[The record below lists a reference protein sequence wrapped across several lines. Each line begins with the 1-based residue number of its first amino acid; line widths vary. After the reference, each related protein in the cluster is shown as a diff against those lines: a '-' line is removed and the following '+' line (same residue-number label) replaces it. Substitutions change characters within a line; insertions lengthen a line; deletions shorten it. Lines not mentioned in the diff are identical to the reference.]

1 MTTIP
6 KPSQKTSEKFNTL
19 QILRGGWYATWGVS
33 LLLLVVSIQGVH
45 SQRNAIKTVGDDA
58 APSVLNS
65 QRLKDAFADMD
76 ASLANELLL
85 KPGANAQ
92 ALKDF
97 EKNRVKIAERLVLV
111 SKNITYA
118 GEEKLITA
126 IQLNSSAYL
135 LKLQA
140 ARDTHKRGETANTLN
155 IYREAASL
163 MDNDII
169 QRAEQLSELNSV
181 ELDNAYAKQKSENGG
196 ISFMITIIGIVQI
209 AMLVAI
215 QIFLYRRMQR
225 ILNLPLL
232 GATVVSVIFLGYT
245 LNSFVGATNNLR
257 IAKED
262 AFNSLH
268 ALRQMRSL
276 SYQANAGESRYL
288 LDKLNADRHQKAFD
302 NKISTIIKIESND
315 SNKSIDSIVATL
327 DRGEKPNN
335 LTGLFADE
343 LSNLTFAGER
353 ELAVD
358 TFKKFANYLAIDKQI
373 RQLYNSGK
381 LAEAIALCVGKNKG
395 ESNWAFDEYKDA
407 QTRLNA
413 LNEKQFYL
421 NIRIGRDR
429 LAYFEILA
437 ATALGSIAILTLLGL
452 RPRLVEYL

>member
-6 KPSQKTSEKFNTL
+6 KPSQKTPEKFNTL

-33 LLLLVVSIQGVH
+33 LLLLIVSIQGVH
-45 SQRNAIKTVGDDA
+45 SQRDAIKTVGDDA

-85 KPGANAQ
+85 KPGDNAQ
-92 ALKDF
+92 VLKDF

-111 SKNITYA
+111 SRNITYA

-140 ARDTHKRGETANTLN
+140 ARDTHKRGEAANTLN
-155 IYREAASL
+155 IYREAANL
-163 MDNDII
+163 MDNNII
-169 QRAEQLSELNSV
+169 QRTEQLSELNSV
-181 ELDNAYAKQKSENGG
+181 ELDNKYAQHKSENGR
-196 ISFMITIIGIVQI
+196 ISFVIAIVGLAQI

-232 GATVVSVIFLGYT
+232 GATVVSFIFLGYT
-245 LNSFVGATNNLR
+245 LNSFVGATNNLK

-276 SYQANAGESRYL
+276 SYQANADESRYL
-288 LDKLNADRHQKAFD
+288 LDKLNASQHQKSFD
-302 NKISTIIKIESND
+302 NKIATIIKVDPSQ
-315 SNKSIDSIVATL
+315 SNKSIDSIITTVGRG
-327 DRGEKPNN
+327 DRVTG

-343 LSNLTFAGER
+343 LNNLTFVGER
-353 ELAVD
+353 ELAID
-358 TFKKFANYLAIDKQI
+358 TLKKFTNYLAIDKQI

-381 LAEAIALCVGKNKG
+381 VAEAVALCIGTNKG

-429 LAYFEILA
+429 LEYFEIIA
-437 ATALGSIAILTLLGL
+437 ATALGGIAILTLLGL

>member
-6 KPSQKTSEKFNTL
+6 KPSQKTPEKFNTL
-19 QILRGGWYATWGVS
+19 QILRGGWYATWGIS
-33 LLLLVVSIQGVH
+33 LLLLIVSIQGVR
-45 SQRNAIKTVGDDA
+45 SQRDAIKTVGDDA

-85 KPGANAQ
+85 KPGDNARV
-92 ALKDF
+92 LKDF

-140 ARDTHKRGETANTLN
+140 ARDTHKRGEIANTLN
-155 IYREAASL
+155 IYREAANL
-163 MDNDII
+163 MDNNII
-169 QRAEQLSELNSV
+169 QRTEQLSELNSV
-181 ELDNAYAKQKSENGG
+181 ELDNTYANHKSENGR
-196 ISFMITIIGIVQI
+196 ISFVIAIVGLAQI

-232 GATVVSVIFLGYT
+232 GAMVVSVIFLGYT
-245 LNSFVGATNNLR
+245 LSSFVGATNNLK

-262 AFNSLH
+262 AFDSLH
-268 ALRQMRSL
+268 ALRQMRSF
-276 SYQANAGESRYL
+276 SYQANADESRYL
-288 LDKLNADRHQKAFD
+288 LDKLNASQHQKSFD
-302 NKISTIIKIESND
+302 NKIATIIKIDPNQ
-315 SNKSIDSIVATL
+315 SNKSIDSIITTVGRG
-327 DRGEKPNN
+327 DRVTG

-343 LSNLTFAGER
+343 LNNLTFVGER
-353 ELAVD
+353 ELAID
-358 TFKKFANYLAIDKQI
+358 TLKKFTAYLAIDKQI
-373 RQLYNSGK
+373 RQLYSSGK
-381 LAEAIALCVGKNKG
+381 VAEAIALCIGTNKG

-429 LAYFEILA
+429 LEYFEIIA
-437 ATALGSIAILTLLGL
+437 ATALGGIAILTLLGL

>member
-6 KPSQKTSEKFNTL
+6 KPSQKTPEKFNTL

-33 LLLLVVSIQGVH
+33 LLLLIVSIQGVH
-45 SQRNAIKTVGDDA
+45 SQRDAIKTVGDDA

-92 ALKDF
+92 VLKDF

-111 SKNITYA
+111 GKNITYA

-140 ARDTHKRGETANTLN
+140 ARDTHKRGEAASTLN
-155 IYREAASL
+155 IYREAANL

-181 ELDNAYAKQKSENGG
+181 ELDNKYAQHKSENGR
-196 ISFMITIIGIVQI
+196 ISFLIAIVGLAQI

-268 ALRQMRSL
+268 ALRRMRSL
-276 SYQANAGESRYL
+276 SYQANADESRYL
-288 LDKLNADRHQKAFD
+288 LDKQNASQHQKSFD
-302 NKISTIIKIESND
+302 NKISTIINIDPTQSR
-315 SNKSIDSIVATL
+315 KSIDSIITTVGRG
-327 DRGEKPNN
+327 DRVTG

-343 LSNLTFAGER
+343 LNNLTFVGER
-353 ELAVD
+353 ELAID
-358 TFKKFANYLAIDKQI
+358 TLKKFTNYLEIDKQI
-373 RQLYNSGK
+373 RQLYSSGK
-381 LAEAIALCVGKNKG
+381 IAEAIALCVGNNPG
-395 ESNWAFDEYKDA
+395 ESNWAFDEYKNA

-429 LAYFEILA
+429 LEYFEIIA